1 MVAGIC
7 FAIFLPGGVLKNSIM
22 ARIFFAAKVSA
33 MAAVTNLALAG
44 C

>member
-1 MVAGIC
+1 MVGIC
-7 FAIFLPGGVLKNSIM
+7 FAIFFPVGVWKNSNM
-22 ARIFFAAKVSA
+22 ACISFAVKVSA